1 MRLPIRTRLTL
12 VFAGVTLV
20 VLAAAAAALLLG
32 FRAELRRTVDGG
44 LRALTF
50 SIRDDPASRLSAVAS
65 DEVFAQYVAP
75 DGTLVTT
82 TGLAEPLL
90 PRQRRNAWTAP
101 GSSTAWSRR
110 RRNASRLGSSRLR
123 STGESSSSA

>member
-32 FRAELRRTVDGG
+32 FRAELSRTVDEG

-50 SIRDDPASRLSAVAS
+50 SMRDDPASRLSAVAS
-65 DEVFAQYVAP
+65 DEVFAQY
-75 DGTLVTT
+75 
-82 TGLAEPLL
+82 LARRWD
-90 PRQRRNAWTAP
+90 PRDDPRTRRSRCFP
-101 GSSTAWSRR
+101 RR
-110 RRNASRLGSSRLR
+110 RRIV
-123 STGESSSSA
+123 